1 MKYTIE
7 SLIELVTEAGLKNTQ
22 HRLAVLTRISKAK
35 TPIAVHKVVEDLKK
49 KSGIDQATVY
59 RNLSLLEESKIIR
72 RFDYNH
78 GHAHYEMNVISDS
91 HRLIC
96 KTCETIEKIAASYF
110 DLALKKLAKKS
121 RKFRPST
128 LNNVEIYGLCKS
140 CG

>member
-7 SLIELVTEAGLKNTQ
+7 SLIELVTEAGLKNTE
-22 HRLAVLTRISKAK
+22 HRLAVLSRIAKSK

-59 RNLSLLEESKIIR
+59 RNLTLLEESKIIR

-78 GHAHYEMNVISDS
+78 GHAHYEMNNEEEV

-96 KTCETIEKIAASYF
+96 RTCENMEKIAATYF

-121 RKFRPST
+121 RKFKPST
-128 LNNVEIYGLCKS
+128 LTSVSVYGLCKS
-140 CG
+140 CS